1 MPQSSITLVSGV
13 TTTKQDLP
21 TCLTPPRQNSIT
33 SSLLADH
40 DGGLLDRLSV
50 VSVVVVVVVVV
61 AAVCCCCCCC
71 LRGGVVSFALK
82 LLTIRGSLNT
92 RLPSFCRN
100 SVLSLAEL
108 FSVECSV
115 LMLDEGICGER
126 LVCAI
131 HPVDWAI

>member
-40 DGGLLDRLSV
+40 DGDLLDRPSV
-50 VSVVVVVVVVV
+50 VSVVVV
-61 AAVCCCCCCC
+61 AAVCCCCP
-71 LRGGVVSFALK
+71 LRGGVVSFELK
-82 LLTIRGSLNT
+82 LLTIRDSLNT

>member
-33 SSLLADH
+33 SSLLIDH
-40 DGGLLDRLSV
+40 DGGLLDRASV
-50 VSVVVVVVVVV
+50 GSVAVVVVII
-61 AAVCCCCCCC
+61 CCCCCC
-71 LRGGVVSFALK
+71 LRGCVVVVVSFPLT
-82 LLTIRGSLNT
+82 LLTIRDSLNT

-126 LVCAI
+126 LV
-131 HPVDWAI
+131 

>member
-40 DGGLLDRLSV
+40 DGGLLDRPSV
-50 VSVVVVVVVVV
+50 VSVVVVVV
-61 AAVCCCCCCC
+61 AAVCCCCCCP
-71 LRGGVVSFALK
+71 LRGGGVVSFALK
-82 LLTIRGSLNT
+82 LLTIRDSLNT

>member
-40 DGGLLDRLSV
+40 EGGLLDRPSA
-50 VSVVVVVVVVV
+50 VSGVVVVL
-61 AAVCCCCCCC
+61 AAVCCCCCC
-71 LRGGVVSFALK
+71 LWRGVVVSFPFK
-82 LLTIRGSLNT
+82 LLTIRDSLNT

-100 SVLSLAEL
+100 SVLSLAEP

-126 LVCAI
+126 RVCAI

>member
-1 MPQSSITLVSGV
+1 MPQSSITLVSVV

-40 DGGLLDRLSV
+40 DGGLLDRPSV
-50 VSVVVVVVVVV
+50 VSVVVVV
-61 AAVCCCCCCC
+61 AAVCCCCCP

-82 LLTIRGSLNT
+82 LLTIRDSLNT

>member
-40 DGGLLDRLSV
+40 DGGLLDRPSV
-50 VSVVVVVVVVV
+50 VSVVVVVV
-61 AAVCCCCCCC
+61 AAICCCCCCC
-71 LRGGVVSFALK
+71 CCPLRGGGVVSFALK
-82 LLTIRGSLNT
+82 LLTIRDSLNT

-108 FSVECSV
+108 FSLECSV

-126 LVCAI
+126 LVCA
-131 HPVDWAI
+131 

>member
-40 DGGLLDRLSV
+40 DGGLLDRPSAVSV
-50 VSVVVVVVVVV
+50 AVVVVP
-61 AAVCCCCCCC
+61 AICCCCP
-71 LRGGVVSFALK
+71 LRGDVVSFMLK
-82 LLTIRGSLNT
+82 LLTISDSRNT

-115 LMLDEGICGER
+115 LM
-126 LVCAI
+126 
-131 HPVDWAI
+131 

>member
-33 SSLLADH
+33 SSRLVDHDLGLLAR
-40 DGGLLDRLSV
+40 GSPATAE
-50 VSVVVVVVVVV
+50 SIA

-71 LRGGVVSFALK
+71 RRGGIASFPLT
-82 LLTIRGSLNT
+82 LLTTRDSRNT

-100 SVLSLAEL
+100 SVLSFAEL
-108 FSVECSV
+108 FRVECKV
-115 LMLDEGICGER
+115 LMLDDGI
-126 LVCAI
+126 
-131 HPVDWAI
+131 